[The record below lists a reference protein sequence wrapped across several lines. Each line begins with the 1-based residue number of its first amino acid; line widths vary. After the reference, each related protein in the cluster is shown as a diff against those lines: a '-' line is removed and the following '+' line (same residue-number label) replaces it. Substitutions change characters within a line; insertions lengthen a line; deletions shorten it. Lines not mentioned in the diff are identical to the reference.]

1 MKLTKS
7 KLREIIQEELKSL
20 NEEILNE
27 GFSKWEVEFGK
38 GIVSGVDYSKAGK
51 VSVKARNTIEAIKKA
66 VKQVRGA
73 DGNADDW
80 MAVDVEKLTKK

>member
-66 VKQVRGA
+66 VNQVRA
-73 DGNADDW
+73 DGGNADDW
-80 MAVDVEKLTKK
+80 MAVDVEKLNKK